1 MFHYLMLCCFKVRLF
16 DNAVVAVVQFNNPLF
31 GVVLSNTA
39 LFNVALFTV
48 ALQYLMLNY
57 ANEPIF
63 DVTLYVKVNQF
74 LYSQRNLCNL
84 IVQL

>member
-1 MFHYLMLCCFKVRLF
+1 MLYCLKVRLF
-16 DNAVVAVVQFNNPLF
+16 DNAVVAVALVAVAQFNNPLF
-31 GVVLSNTA
+31 GVVLSNIA
-39 LFNVALFTV
+39 IFNVALFTV

-63 DVTLYVKVNQF
+63 AVTLYVKVNQF